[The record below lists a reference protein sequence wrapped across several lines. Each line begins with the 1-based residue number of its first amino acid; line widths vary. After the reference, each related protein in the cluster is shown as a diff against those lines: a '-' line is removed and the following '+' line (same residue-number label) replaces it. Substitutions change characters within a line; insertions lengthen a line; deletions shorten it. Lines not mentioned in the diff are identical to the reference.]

1 MRSPTISSI
10 ESKSNPPLPVFDPD
24 KIIRSGRPKGYL
36 SGMLI
41 RAGLAAVTYSIVM
54 VAVLLFSRIILDGA
68 PAIVTKEFP
77 FVDIEFLTARN
88 ETLHVFDDAR
98 GERHQ
103 LPASKYSQ
111 YVSDHGSDA
120 VYNEKTFSYSGG
132 GIAGPIAGTAL
143 LTIGSIL
150 LALFFGVSAAIYL
163 AEYAK
168 QSPFIH
174 AVRLAILNLAGIPS
188 IVFGLF
194 GFSVFVLAV
203 PVITAEPSD
212 RSLLVIPILINEW
225 VISFQGWNSSLMAGC
240 ATLACMILPV
250 VITASEES
258 LRAVPQGFRDASLA
272 MGCTRWQTIRKC
284 VLPYSMPGILTSS
297 LLAISRVAG
306 ETAPIMF
313 TAAVAAKDD
322 FPWEGLD
329 SPLDI
334 LSSQVQALPYHI
346 YTLAAR
352 IPSSEYTQR
361 AQYGS
366 VLVFLILVAILSFG
380 SMVLRAKLRRKLKW

>member
-1 MRSPTISSI
+1 M
-10 ESKSNPPLPVFDPD
+10 FDPE
-24 KIIRSGRPKGYL
+24 KLIRKTRPKGHVTDV
-36 SGMLI
+36 LI
-41 RAGLAAVTYSIVM
+41 RSFLGGATYLIVAIAA
-54 VAVLLFSRIILDGA
+54 LLFGKIIIDGA
-68 PAIVTKEFP
+68 PVLFKAEAP
-77 FVDIEFLTARN
+77 FVDLEFLTAKN
-88 ETLHVFDDAR
+88 ETLHVFDDAK
-98 GERHQ
+98 GNRHQ
-103 LPASKYSQ
+103 LPAST
-111 YVSDHGSDA
+111 
-120 VYNEKTFSYSGG
+120 YNDYLNSHPGEQIFNEQTYSYSGG

-143 LTIGSIL
+143 LTLGSMT
-150 LALFFGVSAAIYL
+150 LALFFGVCAAIYL
-163 AEYAK
+163 SEYAK

-203 PVITAEPSD
+203 PVITSTPSD
-212 RSLLVIPILINEW
+212 RSLLSIPLYLNDW
-225 VISFQGWNSSLMAGC
+225 FLSFQGWNSSLMAGC

-250 VITASEES
+250 IITASEES

-272 MGCTRWQTIRKC
+272 MGATRWQTIWKC
-284 VLPYSMPGILTSS
+284 VLPYSLPGILTSS
-297 LLAISRVAG
+297 LLAITRVAG

-322 FPWEGLD
+322 LPWQRLN
-329 SPLDI
+329 SPFDL

-352 IPSSEYTQR
+352 IPNSEYTRR

-366 VLVFLILVAILSFG
+366 VFVFLILVALLSVG
-380 SMVLRAKLRRKLKW
+380 SMILRAKLRAKLKW

>member
-1 MRSPTISSI
+1 M
-10 ESKSNPPLPVFDPD
+10 FDPE
-24 KIIRSGRPKGYL
+24 KLIRKGLPKGHFKDLMVRSLL
-36 SGMLI
+36 SG
-41 RAGLAAVTYSIVM
+41 VTYSIVLI
-54 VAVLLFSRIILDGA
+54 AALLFGKILIDGA
-68 PAIVTKEFP
+68 PVLFKAEAP
-77 FVDIEFLTARN
+77 FVDFEFLTAKN
-88 ETLHVFDDAR
+88 ETLHVFDDPKGNR
-98 GERHQ
+98 FQ
-103 LPASKYSQ
+103 LPASQ
-111 YVSDHGSDA
+111 YREYISKNGADSIF
-120 VYNEKTFSYSGG
+120 NEQTFSYSGG
-132 GIAGPIAGTAL
+132 GIIGPIAGTAL
-143 LTIGSIL
+143 LTIGSMM

-163 AEYAK
+163 SEYAK

-194 GFSVFVLAV
+194 GFSVFVLVV
-203 PVITAEPSD
+203 PVITQVPSD
-212 RSLLVIPILINEW
+212 RSLLTIPLMISDY

-250 VITASEES
+250 IITASEES

-272 MGCTRWQTIRKC
+272 MGATRWQTIRKC
-284 VLPYSMPGILTSS
+284 VLPFSLPGILTSS
-297 LLAISRVAG
+297 LLAITRVAG

-322 FPWEGLD
+322 LPWEGV
-329 SPLDI
+329 SGPLNV

-352 IPSSEYTQR
+352 IPNSEYTQR

-366 VLVFLILVAILSFG
+366 VFVFLVLVAILSLG
-380 SMVLRAKLRRKLKW
+380 SIILRSKLRSKLKW

>member
-1 MRSPTISSI
+1 MF
-10 ESKSNPPLPVFDPD
+10 NPEKL
-24 KIIRSGRPKGYL
+24 IRKGPPKGHFKDL
-36 SGMLI
+36 AV
-41 RAGLAAVTYSIVM
+41 RALLAGVTYFTVL
-54 VAVLLFSRIILDGA
+54 VAVLLFSKIIIDGA
-68 PAIVTKEFP
+68 PVLFKSTAP
-77 FVDIEFLTARN
+77 FVDFEFLTAKN
-88 ETLHVFDDAR
+88 ETLHVFDDAQ

-103 LPASKYSQ
+103 LAATAYNDYLTKHEGAPI
-111 YVSDHGSDA
+111 
-120 VYNEKTFSYSGG
+120 YNEQTYSYSGG

-143 LTIGSIL
+143 LTIGSMI
-150 LALFFGVSAAIYL
+150 LALFFGVCAAIYL
-163 AEYAK
+163 SEYAK

-203 PVITAEPSD
+203 PVITAMPSD
-212 RSLLVIPILINEW
+212 RSLLTIPLFLGNY
-225 VISFQGWNSSLMAGC
+225 VVSFQGWNSSLIAGC

-250 VITASEES
+250 IITASEES

-272 MGCTRWQTIRKC
+272 MGATRWQTIRKC

-297 LLAISRVAG
+297 LLAIARVAG

-322 FPWEGLD
+322 LPWQGLKNPFD
-329 SPLDI
+329 L

-352 IPSSEYTQR
+352 IPNSEYTQR

-366 VLVFLILVAILSFG
+366 VFVFLLLVAGLSAG
-380 SMVLRAKLRRKLKW
+380 SMILRSKLRSKLKW

>member
-1 MRSPTISSI
+1 M
-10 ESKSNPPLPVFDPD
+10 FDPE
-24 KIIRSGRPKGYL
+24 KLIRKGLPKGHFKDLVVRSLLGGTTYFVV
-36 SGMLI
+36 I
-41 RAGLAAVTYSIVM
+41 IAA
-54 VAVLLFSRIILDGA
+54 LLFGKIVIDGA
-68 PAIVTKEFP
+68 PVLFKADAP
-77 FVDIEFLTARN
+77 FVDFEFLTAKN
-88 ETLHVFDDAR
+88 QTLHVFDDAQ
-98 GERHQ
+98 GTRHQ
-103 LPASKYSQ
+103 LPASEYSA
-111 YVSDHGSDA
+111 YLAKHEGVPI
-120 VYNEKTFSYSGG
+120 YNEQTYSYSGG

-143 LTIGSIL
+143 LTLGSMI

-163 AEYAK
+163 SEYAK

-203 PVITAEPSD
+203 PVITATPSD
-212 RSLLVIPILINEW
+212 RSLLTIPLFINDW
-225 VISFQGWNSSLMAGC
+225 FMSFQGWNSSLMAGC

-250 VITASEES
+250 IITASEES

-272 MGCTRWQTIRKC
+272 MGATRWQTIRKC
-284 VLPYSMPGILTSS
+284 VLPFSMPGILTSS
-297 LLAISRVAG
+297 LLAITRVAG

-322 FPWEGLD
+322 LPWQGLK
-329 SPLDI
+329 SPFDI

-366 VLVFLILVAILSFG
+366 VFVFLLLVAVLSLG
-380 SMVLRAKLRRKLKW
+380 SMILRAKLRAKLKW

>member
-1 MRSPTISSI
+1 M
-10 ESKSNPPLPVFDPD
+10 FDPD
-24 KIIRSGRPKGYL
+24 KLIRKGPPKGHFKDVLIRSLLGGITYL
-36 SGMLI
+36 IVLI
-41 RAGLAAVTYSIVM
+41 AIS
-54 VAVLLFSRIILDGA
+54 LFAKIIIDGA
-68 PAIVTKEFP
+68 PALTTSKFP
-77 FVDIEFLTARN
+77 YVDIGFLTDKN
-88 ETLHVFDDAR
+88 ETLHVFDDAQ
-98 GERHQ
+98 GTRHQ
-103 LPASKYSQ
+103 LPASLYNNYLSSHK
-111 YVSDHGSDA
+111 GENI
-120 VYNEKTFSYSGG
+120 YNEQTFSYSGG

-143 LTIGSIL
+143 LTIGSII

-203 PVITAEPSD
+203 PVITSTPSD
-212 RSLLVIPILINEW
+212 RSLLAIPLFINDW
-225 VISFQGWNSSLMAGC
+225 VLSFQGWNSSLIAGC

-250 VITASEES
+250 IITASEES

-272 MGCTRWQTIRKC
+272 MGGTRWQTIRKC
-284 VLPYSMPGILTSS
+284 VLPYSLPGILTSS
-297 LLAISRVAG
+297 LLAITRVAG

-322 FPWEGLD
+322 FPWEGL
-329 SPLDI
+329 SNPFAI

-352 IPSSEYTQR
+352 IPNSEYTQR

-366 VLVFLILVAILSFG
+366 VLVFLILVAILSFA
-380 SMVLRAKLRRKLKW
+380 SMVLRAKMRSKLKW

>member
-1 MRSPTISSI
+1 MFQPENLIRKGLPKGHFKDLVVRSVLAGTTYLVVII
-10 ESKSNPPLPVFDPD
+10 AALLFG
-24 KIIRSGRPKGYL
+24 KII
-36 SGMLI
+36 
-41 RAGLAAVTYSIVM
+41 
-54 VAVLLFSRIILDGA
+54 FDGA
-68 PAIVTKEFP
+68 PVLFKAEAP
-77 FVDIEFLTARN
+77 FVDFDFLTAKN
-88 ETLHVFDDAR
+88 ETLHVFDDAQ
-98 GERHQ
+98 GNRHQ
-103 LPASKYSQ
+103 LPAS
-111 YVSDHGSDA
+111 G
-120 VYNEKTFSYSGG
+120 YNDYLTKNAGAPIFNEQTYSYSGG

-143 LTIGSIL
+143 LTIGSMI
-150 LALFFGVSAAIYL
+150 LALFFGVCAAIYL
-163 AEYAK
+163 SEYAK

-203 PVITAEPSD
+203 PVITSQPSG
-212 RSLLVIPILINEW
+212 RSLLTLPLFINDY

-250 VITASEES
+250 IITASEES

-272 MGCTRWQTIRKC
+272 MGATRWQTIRKC
-284 VLPYSMPGILTSS
+284 VLPFSLPGILTSS
-297 LLAISRVAG
+297 LLAITRVAG

-322 FPWEGLD
+322 LPWQGLKN
-329 SPLDI
+329 PFDI

-352 IPSSEYTQR
+352 IPSSEFTRR

-366 VLVFLILVAILSFG
+366 VFVFLLLVALLSVG
-380 SMVLRAKLRRKLKW
+380 SMILRARLRAKLKW

>member
-1 MRSPTISSI
+1 MF
-10 ESKSNPPLPVFDPD
+10 NPENL
-24 KIIRSGRPKGYL
+24 IRKGLPKGYFKDIL
-36 SGMLI
+36 VRSLLGGI
-41 RAGLAAVTYSIVM
+41 TYLMVM
-54 VAVLLFSRIILDGA
+54 IAVLLFGKIIIDGA
-68 PAIVTKEFP
+68 PAIFTSEFP
-77 FVDIEFLTARN
+77 FVDTEFLTAKN
-88 ETLHVFDDAR
+88 ETLHVFDDAK
-98 GERHQ
+98 GTRHQ
-103 LPASKYSQ
+103 LPASKYNEYLEAHAGQ
-111 YVSDHGSDA
+111 QI
-120 VYNEKTFSYSGG
+120 YNEQTFSYSGG
-132 GIAGPIAGTAL
+132 GIAGPIVGTAL
-143 LTIGSIL
+143 LTCGSII
-150 LALFFGVSAAIYL
+150 LALFFGVCAAIYL

-194 GFSVFVLAV
+194 GFSVFVLAA
-203 PVITAEPSD
+203 PVITASPVD
-212 RSLLVIPILINEW
+212 RSLLVLPLFIEGWTL
-225 VISFQGWNSSLMAGC
+225 SFQGWNSSLMAGC

-272 MGCTRWQTIRKC
+272 MGGTRWQTIRKC
-284 VLPYSMPGILTSS
+284 VLPFSLPGILTSS
-297 LLAISRVAG
+297 LLAITRVAG

-322 FPWEGLD
+322 FPWEGLTN
-329 SPLDI
+329 PFDI

-361 AQYGS
+361 AQFGS
-366 VLVFLILVAILSFG
+366 VLVFLILVAMLSFG
-380 SMVLRAKLRRKLKW
+380 SMILRAKMRKKLKW

>member
-1 MRSPTISSI
+1 MF
-10 ESKSNPPLPVFDPD
+10 NPEHL
-24 KIIRSGRPKGYL
+24 IRKGRPKGYFKDVL
-36 SGMLI
+36 VRGLLGGITYLMVLI
-41 RAGLAAVTYSIVM
+41 
-54 VAVLLFSRIILDGA
+54 AVLLFAKILIDGA
-68 PAIVTKEFP
+68 PAILTSRFP
-77 FVDIEFLTARN
+77 FVDIEFLTAKN
-88 ETLHVFDDAR
+88 ETLHVFDDSK
-98 GERHQ
+98 GVRHQ
-103 LPASKYSQ
+103 LPASKYNQ
-111 YVSDHGSDA
+111 YLEAHPGGQI
-120 VYNEKTFSYSGG
+120 YNEQTFSYSGG
-132 GIAGPIAGTAL
+132 GIAGPIVGTAL
-143 LTIGSIL
+143 LTCGSII
-150 LALFFGVSAAIYL
+150 LALFFGVCAAIYL

-194 GFSVFVLAV
+194 GFSVFVLAA
-203 PVITAEPSD
+203 PVITAAPVD
-212 RSLLVIPILINEW
+212 RSLFVLPLLIDGW
-225 VISFQGWNSSLMAGC
+225 ALSFQGWNSSLMAGC

-272 MGCTRWQTIRKC
+272 MGGTRWQTIRKC
-284 VLPYSMPGILTSS
+284 VLPFSLPGILTSS
-297 LLAISRVAG
+297 LLAITRVAG

-322 FPWEGLD
+322 LPWEGLAN
-329 SPLDI
+329 PFDI

-366 VLVFLILVAILSFG
+366 VLVFLILVAVLSFG
-380 SMVLRAKLRRKLKW
+380 SMILRAKMRRKLKW

>member
-1 MRSPTISSI
+1 MFNP
-10 ESKSNPPLPVFDPD
+10 ES
-24 KIIRSGRPKGYL
+24 IIRKGRPKGYL
-36 SGMLI
+36 RDTLVRSFLRGITYLI
-41 RAGLAAVTYSIVM
+41 V
-54 VAVLLFSRIILDGA
+54 IIALMIFGKILIDGA
-68 PAIVTKEFP
+68 PAIFTSKFP
-77 FVDIEFLTARN
+77 FVDIEFLTAKN
-88 ETLHVFDDAR
+88 ETLHVFDDAQ
-98 GERHQ
+98 GTRHQ
-103 LPASKYSQ
+103 LPASKYSD
-111 YVSDHGSDA
+111 YVNAHAGA
-120 VYNEKTFSYSGG
+120 TLYNEQTFSYSGG

-143 LTIGSIL
+143 LTIGSMI

-203 PVITAEPSD
+203 PIITNTPSD
-212 RSLLVIPILINEW
+212 RSMLTIPLMIGNYVL
-225 VISFQGWNSSLMAGC
+225 SFQGWNSSLIAGC

-250 VITASEES
+250 IITASEES

-272 MGCTRWQTIRKC
+272 MGGTRWQTIRKC
-284 VLPYSMPGILTSS
+284 VLPYSLPGILTSS
-297 LLAISRVAG
+297 LLAIARVAG

-322 FPWEGLD
+322 LPWQGL
-329 SPLDI
+329 SNPFGV

-352 IPSSEYTQR
+352 IPNSEYTER

-366 VLVFLILVAILSFG
+366 VFVFLVLVASLSFG
-380 SMVLRAKLRRKLKW
+380 SMILRAKLRKKLKW

>member
-1 MRSPTISSI
+1 MIHP
-10 ESKSNPPLPVFDPD
+10 EQ
-24 KIIRSGRPKGYL
+24 
-36 SGMLI
+36 LI
-41 RAGLAAVTYSIVM
+41 RKGFPRGYFKDLVARVLLGGVSYLIVLI
-54 VAVLLFSRIILDGA
+54 AVLLFAKIIIDGA
-68 PAIVTKEFP
+68 PALLTSRFP
-77 FVDIEFLTARN
+77 YVNTEFLTAKN

-98 GERHQ
+98 GTRHQ
-103 LPASKYSQ
+103 LPASKY
-111 YVSDHGSDA
+111 
-120 VYNEKTFSYSGG
+120 NEYLRSHPGETLFNEQTFSYSGG

-143 LTIGSIL
+143 LTIGSMI

-174 AVRLAILNLAGIPS
+174 LVRLAILNLAGSPS
-188 IVFGLF
+188 IIFGLF

-203 PVITAEPSD
+203 PIITANPSD
-212 RSLLVIPILINEW
+212 HSLLTIPLPGCRYI
-225 VISFQGWNSSLMAGC
+225 ISFQGWNSSLIAGC

-250 VITASEES
+250 IITASEEA

-272 MGCTRWQTIRKC
+272 MGCTRWQAIRKC
-284 VLPYSMPGILTSS
+284 VLPYALPGILTSS
-297 LLAISRVAG
+297 LLSIARVAG

-322 FPWEGLD
+322 LPWQGLTN
-329 SPLDI
+329 PFAI

-352 IPSSEYTQR
+352 IPSSEYTRR

-366 VLVFLILVAILSFG
+366 VLVFLLLVALLSTA
-380 SMVLRAKLRRKLKW
+380 SMVLRAKMRRKLKW

>member
-1 MRSPTISSI
+1 MF
-10 ESKSNPPLPVFDPD
+10 NPEKL
-24 KIIRSGRPKGYL
+24 IRKGPPKGHFKDL
-36 SGMLI
+36 AV
-41 RAGLAAVTYSIVM
+41 RALLAGVTYFTVL
-54 VAVLLFSRIILDGA
+54 VAVLLFAKIIIDGA
-68 PAIVTKEFP
+68 PVLFKSTAP
-77 FVDIEFLTARN
+77 FVDFEFLTAKN

-103 LPASKYSQ
+103 LAATAYNDYLTKHEGAPI
-111 YVSDHGSDA
+111 
-120 VYNEKTFSYSGG
+120 YNEQTYSYSGG

-143 LTIGSIL
+143 LTIGSMI
-150 LALFFGVSAAIYL
+150 LALFFGVCAAIYL
-163 AEYAK
+163 SEYAK

-203 PVITAEPSD
+203 PVITAIPSD
-212 RSLLVIPILINEW
+212 RSLLTIPLFLGNY
-225 VISFQGWNSSLMAGC
+225 VVSFQGWNSSLIAGC

-250 VITASEES
+250 IITASEES

-272 MGCTRWQTIRKC
+272 MGATRWQTIRKC

-297 LLAISRVAG
+297 LLAIARVAG

-322 FPWEGLD
+322 LPWQGLKNPFD
-329 SPLDI
+329 L

-352 IPSSEYTQR
+352 IPNSEYTQR

-366 VLVFLILVAILSFG
+366 VFVFLLLVAGLSAG
-380 SMVLRAKLRRKLKW
+380 SMILRSKLRSKLKW

>member
-1 MRSPTISSI
+1 ASAYNDYLTKHQGTTI
-10 ESKSNPPLPVFDPD
+10 
-24 KIIRSGRPKGYL
+24 
-36 SGMLI
+36 
-41 RAGLAAVTYSIVM
+41 
-54 VAVLLFSRIILDGA
+54 
-68 PAIVTKEFP
+68 
-77 FVDIEFLTARN
+77 
-88 ETLHVFDDAR
+88 
-98 GERHQ
+98 
-103 LPASKYSQ
+103 
-111 YVSDHGSDA
+111 
-120 VYNEKTFSYSGG
+120 YNEQTYSYSGG
-132 GIAGPIAGTAL
+132 GIAGPIVGTGL
-143 LTIGSIL
+143 LTIGSMI
-150 LALFFGVSAAIYL
+150 LALFFGICAAIYL
-163 AEYAK
+163 SEYAK

-203 PVITAEPSD
+203 PIITSTPSD
-212 RSLLVIPILINEW
+212 RSLLTLPLYFGNYFV
-225 VISFQGWNSSLMAGC
+225 SFQGWNSSLMAGC

-250 VITASEES
+250 IITASEES

-272 MGCTRWQTIRKC
+272 MGATRWQTIRKC
-284 VLPYSMPGILTSS
+284 VLPFSLPGILTSS
-297 LLAISRVAG
+297 LLAITRVAG

-322 FPWEGLD
+322 LPWQGLK
-329 SPLDI
+329 SPFDI

-366 VLVFLILVAILSFG
+366 VFVFLLLVAFLSVG
-380 SMVLRAKLRRKLKW
+380 SMILRSKLRAKLKW